1 NLKRGHKLPP
11 LLPPKPARK
20 PRASSPRPTS
30 RTLLRSTLPP
40 LRLKVRTC
48 PSAVVAASPKA
59 SKTRATRTTPRRTTA
74 AVEVDEAVMAPTTTV
89 TIPGRDHLH
98 LRNLLLDHRRLDP
111 LRSSLAL
118 MDPSVT
124 TGLQDMGP
132 QDTKVLKATVHV
144 LDFVAVEAFIEAV
157 EDRTII
163 MGLTHAPH
171 HVVDPSPAVGRAQ
184 HPASI
189 WAIFLVTSASV
200 W

>member
-1 NLKRGHKLPP
+1 RAQATTAAPAQASEKAKGKQPETNVEDPP
-11 LLPPKPARK
+11 EIDP
-20 PRASSPRPTS
+20 
-30 RTLLRSTLPP
+30 STL
-40 LRLKVRTC
+40 
-48 PSAVVAASPKA
+48 ASEA

-189 WAIFLVTSASV
+189 WAIFL
-200 W
+200 